1 MRLFAT
7 IHSIFSKLTIAAL
20 FTALSACTHMSPHD
34 NTAMP
39 PIIFVHGNGD
49 TAGLW
54 LTTLWRFESNGW
66 PRERLF
72 AMDVPYPQARDDDSK
87 PQPTRSSTTEQMQAL
102 AAEVDKVRSATGAD
116 KVILI
121 GNSRGGY
128 AIRHYLQ
135 NGGGAK
141 YVSHAILGGVPN
153 HGVWASERNPAS
165 EFNGRGAFLTA
176 LNTAKNASGDEV
188 TPGVKWLTLRSDYND
203 KYAQP
208 DGAWIGQKGT
218 PTNVSYDGPALKGA
232 LNLVLPGVDHR
243 ETSFSHQAFAET
255 WKFLTGTAPLVA
267 TAQGY
272 IATEPS
278 LALNGKLTQLGLD
291 GKGNDPTN
299 VTLAGATMEVY
310 EVDAATGAR
319 KGAALHRKTLKSNEM
334 WGPFAA
340 KAGAYYEFVVSAE
353 GYATTHIYRS
363 PFPRSTSVLN
373 FRAMRL
379 AEADKNAEAVFTMT
393 RPRGYFTR
401 GKDVLSLDAKLPPGV
416 NEGVG
421 GVSSSKLVLTN
432 DAPRAVTA
440 QCNAERITAAPW
452 PAQQGHQSVMEFH
465 Y

>member
-1 MRLFAT
+1 
-7 IHSIFSKLTIAAL
+7 
-20 FTALSACTHMSPHD
+20 
-34 NTAMP
+34 
-39 PIIFVHGNGD
+39 
-49 TAGLW
+49 
-54 LTTLWRFESNGW
+54 
-66 PRERLF
+66 
-72 AMDVPYPQARDDDSK
+72 
-87 PQPTRSSTTEQMQAL
+87 
-102 AAEVDKVRSATGAD
+102 
-116 KVILI
+116 
-121 GNSRGGY
+121 
-128 AIRHYLQ
+128 
-135 NGGGAK
+135 
-141 YVSHAILGGVPN
+141 
-153 HGVWASERNPAS
+153 
-165 EFNGRGAFLTA
+165 
-176 LNTAKNASGDEV
+176 
-188 TPGVKWLTLRSDYND
+188 VKWLTLRSDYND

-243 ETSFSHQAFAET
+243 ETSFSPQAFAET
-255 WKFLTGTAPLVA
+255 WKFLTGTVPPVA
-267 TAQGY
+267 TALGY
-272 IATEPS
+272 IAAEPS
-278 LALNGKLTQLGLD
+278 LTLNGKLTQLGMD

-319 KGAALHRKTLKSNEM
+319 KGAALHRKTVKNHEM

-373 FRAMRL
+373 FRATRL

-401 GKDVLSLDAKLPPGV
+401 GKDVLSLDGKLPPGV